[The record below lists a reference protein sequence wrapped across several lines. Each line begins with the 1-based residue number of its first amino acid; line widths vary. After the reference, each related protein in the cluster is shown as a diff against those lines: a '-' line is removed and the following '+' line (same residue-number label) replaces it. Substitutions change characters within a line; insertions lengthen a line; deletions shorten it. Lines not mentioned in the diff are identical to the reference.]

1 MISCILAILLSIV
14 LTGTLRAQTDTNV
27 TFGPDLKLDV
37 YEPST
42 PGAKPRPA
50 VILIHGGS
58 WMSLDKGTMVGM
70 GRFLARQGLV
80 AFSIDYRLYDGK
92 DKNRWPAQLDDAQR
106 AVRWVRA
113 NAAQYGVDPNEIGA
127 FGHSAGA
134 QIAALLGMEETR
146 DNSDKALAGYS
157 SRVQAVVDVSGPSDF
172 TAKWYSHNVD
182 WFTAFLGAGPS
193 KHAVWRD
200 ASPALAA
207 AKGDAPFLVVHGTK
221 DETVEIA
228 QAQELV
234 DTLQSKGVPVSF
246 VKIEEGHTFETPEA
260 KRQLALQTLAFFNRY
275 LVTTQ

>member
-1 MISCILAILLSIV
+1 VGLLLGIV
-14 LTGTLRAQTDTNV
+14 LTGALRAQAVDTNV
-27 TFGPDLKLDV
+27 TFGPGLALDV
-37 YEPST
+37 YRPSEPAT
-42 PGAKPRPA
+42 QTRPA
-50 VILIHGGS
+50 VVLIHGGS
-58 WMSLDKGTMVGM
+58 WMSLDKSTVKGM
-70 GRFLARQGLV
+70 ASFLARQGFV
-80 AFSIDYRLYDGK
+80 AFSIDYRLFDGN

-106 AVRWVRA
+106 AVRWIRA
-113 NAAQYGVDPNEIGA
+113 NAGRYGVNPDRIGT

-146 DNSDKALAGYS
+146 DNSDTALARYS

-172 TAKWYSHNVD
+172 TARWYRNNVD
-182 WFTAFLGAGPS
+182 WFTAFLGADSS
-193 KHAVWRD
+193 KHAVWQG
-200 ASPALAA
+200 ASPALSA
-207 AKGDAPFLVVHGTK
+207 AKGDAPFLVVHGTR

-246 VKIEEGHTFETPEA
+246 VKVDAGHVFDSPDA